1 MPFPLLHDDFADQLV
16 FLGTGTSHGVP
27 VIGCGCDTCTSANP
41 KNRRTRCSVALGL
54 PAGNLL
60 IDSPPDLHA
69 QLVGQRIGLIHAVLY
84 THEHADH
91 LFGLDDLRIFSQ
103 RLEGDLPVYCQ
114 RSVEERIRRTFDYA
128 FDPATREFPAGGVPR
143 LAFHE
148 VFDRPLEALGARITP
163 IPMRHGRGTT
173 LGYRFG
179 DVAYCTDVNEIPA
192 SSMEL
197 LRGLDVLILDGLRH
211 RPHPTHFSLEEAVET
226 ARQLSPRRTFFTHI
240 AHDLEHEAT
249 NASLPPGM
257 ELAYDGLRIPLGLA
271 VRSPLPPGE
280 G

>member
-1 MPFPLLHDDFADQLV
+1 MPFPLLHHDFAGQLV

-54 PAGNLL
+54 PGGNLL

-84 THEHADH
+84 THAHADH
-91 LFGLDDLRIFSQ
+91 LFGLDDLRIFAQ
-103 RLEGDLPVYCQ
+103 LEHDVPVFCE
-114 RSVEERIRRTFDYA
+114 RRVEERIRKTFDYA
-128 FDPATREFPAGGVPR
+128 FDPATRQFPAGGVPR
-143 LAFHE
+143 LVFRQ
-148 VFDRPLEALGARITP
+148 VFDQPFEALGTRITP
-163 IPMRHGRGTT
+163 IPLQHGRGTC

-179 DVAYCTDVNEIPA
+179 GVAYCTDTNGIPP

-197 LRGLDVLILDGLRH
+197 LQGLDVLILDGLRH
-211 RPHPTHFSLEEAVET
+211 RPHPTHFSLEEAIEA
-226 ARQLSPRRTFFTHI
+226 ARQLSPRRTLFTHI
-240 AHDLEHEAT
+240 ATIWSTRRPTPRCRRGWSWPMTDCGFGWGRR
-249 NASLPPGM
+249 P
-257 ELAYDGLRIPLGLA
+257 
-271 VRSPLPPGE
+271 RSPLPPGE